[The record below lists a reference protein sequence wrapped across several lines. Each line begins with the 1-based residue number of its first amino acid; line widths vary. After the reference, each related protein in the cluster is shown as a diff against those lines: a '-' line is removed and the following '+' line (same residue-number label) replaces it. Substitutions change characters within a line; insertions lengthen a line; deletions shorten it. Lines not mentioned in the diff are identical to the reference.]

1 MQVLHLQPFVPQL
14 RLPPRLVV
22 YLQNSPG
29 ESHSNGLQHDYFWA
43 ILQEKEIGVEM
54 LQHILFIIFII
65 I

>member
-54 LQHILFIIFII
+54 L
-65 I
+65 